1 MEKKTKRKKR
11 FRKYIIIIYML
22 KTRGDVFI
30 SIRSRDLLSTA
41 IGDNNNSGRFNLF
54 EDIIAEDDEILGV
67 ELVSATIPNSFYN
80 LSNNNSNNT
89 ITFKEGVSANTTLTI
104 PSGSYDI
111 LELSAKLKT
120 LLEAQSVIFGNS
132 YTYTFVY
139 DEISNLLTITNSGN
153 DAIFDFTT
161 TTTCRRFL
169 GFTNSIQ
176 TINSSNGIVSDRA
189 VDITDTRNS
198 IYIRLPNLS
207 NSKVIES
214 NSGKYSNVVAQV
226 PVELSRNL
234 FFTYDPPTKFV
245 CELVQK
251 QINSIDINITYQEE
265 TNPVNF
271 ERADWECNLLISFY
285 RISKTEK
292 KAREFS
298 HSLQQEM
305 YNRIDQFNS
314 NRIENKQR
322 EEEIKKYLDDKIKN
336 LKVE

>member
-1 MEKKTKRKKR
+1 M
-11 FRKYIIIIYML
+11 FR
-22 KTRGDVFI
+22 TRGDIFI
-30 SIRSRDLLSTA
+30 TIRSRDLISTA
-41 IGDNNNSGRFNLF
+41 VGDNNNSGRFNLF
-54 EDIIAEDDEILGV
+54 EDIIADEDEILGV

-89 ITFKEGVSANTTLTI
+89 ITFKEGANAYTTLTI

-111 LELSAKLKT
+111 LELSDKLKE
-120 LLEAQSVIFGNS
+120 LLEAQSTTFGNS
-132 YTYTFVY
+132 YTYTFSY
-139 DEISNLLTITNSGN
+139 DKINNLLTITNSGN
-153 DAIFDFTT
+153 DATFDFTT
-161 TTTCRRFL
+161 NTTCRRFL
-169 GFTNSIQ
+169 GFTSSIQ
-176 TINSSNGIVSDRA
+176 TINSADGITSDRA

-214 NSGKYSNVVAQV
+214 NSGKYSNVVAQI
-226 PVELSRNL
+226 PVELSRNN

-271 ERADWECNLLISFY
+271 ERADWECNLIISFF

-292 KAREFS
+292 RAREFS

-305 YNRIDQFNS
+305 FNRIDQFNT
-314 NRIENKQR
+314 NRIEAKQR
-322 EEEIKKYLDDKIKN
+322 EEEIKKYLDDKLKNIKI
-336 LKVE
+336 E

>member
-1 MEKKTKRKKR
+1 
-11 FRKYIIIIYML
+11 ML

-30 SIRSRDLLSTA
+30 TIRSRDLISTA
-41 IGDNNNSGRFNLF
+41 VGDNNNSGRFNLF
-54 EDIIAEDDEILGV
+54 EDIIADDDEILGV

-89 ITFKEGVSANTTLTI
+89 ITFKEGANAYTTITI

-111 LELSAKLKT
+111 LELSDKLKT
-120 LLEAQSVIFGNS
+120 LLEAQSTTWGNS
-132 YTYTFVY
+132 YTYTFSY
-139 DEISNLLTITNSGN
+139 DKINNLLTITNSGN
-153 DAIFDFTT
+153 DGVFDFTT
-161 TTTCRRFL
+161 NTTCRRFL
-169 GFTNSIQ
+169 GFTSSIQ
-176 TINSSNGIVSDRA
+176 TINSADGITSDRA

-214 NSGKYSNVVAQV
+214 NSGKYSNVVAQI
-226 PVELSRNL
+226 PVELSRNN
-234 FFTYDPPTKFV
+234 FFVYDPPTKFV

-271 ERADWECNLLISFY
+271 ERADWECNLIISFF

-292 KAREFS
+292 RAREFS

-305 YNRIDQFNS
+305 FNRIDQFNS
-314 NRIENKQR
+314 NRIEAKQR
-322 EEEIKKYLDDKIKN
+322 EEEIKKYLDDKLKNIKI
-336 LKVE
+336 E

>member
-1 MEKKTKRKKR
+1 
-11 FRKYIIIIYML
+11 ML

-30 SIRSRDLLSTA
+30 TIRSRDLISTA
-41 IGDNNNSGRFNLF
+41 VGDNNNSGRFNLF
-54 EDIIAEDDEILGV
+54 EDIIADDDEILGV

-89 ITFKEGVSANTTLTI
+89 ITFKEGANAYTTITI

-111 LELSAKLKT
+111 LELSDKLKT
-120 LLEAQSVIFGNS
+120 LLEAQSTTWGNS
-132 YTYTFVY
+132 YTYTFSY
-139 DEISNLLTITNSGN
+139 DKINNLLTITNSGN
-153 DAIFDFTT
+153 DALFDFTT
-161 TTTCRRFL
+161 NTTCRRFL
-169 GFTNSIQ
+169 GFTSSIQ
-176 TINSSNGIVSDRA
+176 TINSADGITSDRA

-214 NSGKYSNVVAQV
+214 NSGKYSNVVAQI
-226 PVELSRNL
+226 PVELSRNN
-234 FFTYDPPTKFV
+234 FFVYDPPTKFV

-271 ERADWECNLLISFY
+271 ERADWECNLIISFF

-292 KAREFS
+292 RAREFS

-305 YNRIDQFNS
+305 YNRIDQFNT
-314 NRIENKQR
+314 NRIEAKQR
-322 EEEIKKYLDDKIKN
+322 EEEIKKYLDDKLKNIKI
-336 LKVE
+336 E

>member
-1 MEKKTKRKKR
+1 M
-11 FRKYIIIIYML
+11 F
-22 KTRGDVFI
+22 KTRGDIFI
-30 SIRSRDLLSTA
+30 SIRSRDLISTA
-41 IGDNNNSGRFNLF
+41 IDDNNNSGRFNLF

-89 ITFKEGVSANTTLTI
+89 ITFKEGGSAYTTLTI

-111 LELSAKLKT
+111 LELSAKLKE
-120 LLEAQSVIFGNS
+120 LLEAQSTTFGNS
-132 YTYTFVY
+132 YTYTFSY
-139 DEISNLLTITNSGN
+139 DKINNLLTITNSGN
-153 DAIFDFTT
+153 DAMFDFTT

-169 GFTNSIQ
+169 GFTSSIQ
-176 TINSSNGIVSDRA
+176 TINSANGITSNRA

-226 PVELSRNL
+226 PIELSRNS

-271 ERADWECNLLISFY
+271 ERADWECNLIVSFF

-292 KAREFS
+292 RAREFS

-305 YNRIDQFNS
+305 YNRIDQFNT
-314 NRIENKQR
+314 NRIEAKQR
-322 EEEIKKYLDDKIKN
+322 EEEIKKYLDNKLKN
-336 LKVE
+336 IKVE

>member
-1 MEKKTKRKKR
+1 
-11 FRKYIIIIYML
+11 ML

-30 SIRSRDLLSTA
+30 TIRSRDLISTA

-54 EDIIAEDDEILGV
+54 EDIIADDDEILGV

-89 ITFKEGVSANTTLTI
+89 ITFKEGANAYTTITI

-111 LELSAKLKT
+111 LELSDKLKT
-120 LLEAQSVIFGNS
+120 LLEAQSTTWGNS
-132 YTYTFVY
+132 YTYTFSY
-139 DEISNLLTITNSGN
+139 DKINNLLTITNSGN
-153 DAIFDFTT
+153 DGVFDFTT
-161 TTTCRRFL
+161 NTTCRRFL
-169 GFTNSIQ
+169 GFTSSIQ
-176 TINSSNGIVSDRA
+176 TINSADGITSDRA

-214 NSGKYSNVVAQV
+214 NSGKYSNVVAQI
-226 PVELSRNL
+226 PVELSRNN
-234 FFTYDPPTKFV
+234 FFVYDPPTKFV

-271 ERADWECNLLISFY
+271 ERADWECNLIISFF

-292 KAREFS
+292 RAREFS

-305 YNRIDQFNS
+305 FNRIDQFNS
-314 NRIENKQR
+314 NRIEAKQR
-322 EEEIKKYLDDKIKN
+322 EEEIKKYLDDKLKNIKI
-336 LKVE
+336 E

>member
-1 MEKKTKRKKR
+1 M
-11 FRKYIIIIYML
+11 FR
-22 KTRGDVFI
+22 TRGDIFI
-30 SIRSRDLLSTA
+30 TIRSRDLISTA
-41 IGDNNNSGRFNLF
+41 VGDNNNAGRFNLF
-54 EDIIAEDDEILGV
+54 EDIIADEDEILGV

-89 ITFKEGVSANTTLTI
+89 ITFKEGANAYTTLTI

-111 LELSAKLKT
+111 LELSDKLKE
-120 LLEAQSVIFGNS
+120 LLEAQSTTFGNS
-132 YTYTFVY
+132 YTYTFSY
-139 DEISNLLTITNSGN
+139 DKINNLLTITNSGN
-153 DAIFDFTT
+153 DATFDFTT
-161 TTTCRRFL
+161 NTTCRRFL
-169 GFTNSIQ
+169 GFTSSIQ
-176 TINSSNGIVSDRA
+176 TINSADGITSDRA

-214 NSGKYSNVVAQV
+214 NSGKYSNVVAQI
-226 PVELSRNL
+226 PVELSRNN

-271 ERADWECNLLISFY
+271 ERADWECNLIISFF

-292 KAREFS
+292 RAREFS

-305 YNRIDQFNS
+305 FNRIDQFNT
-314 NRIENKQR
+314 NRIEAKQR
-322 EEEIKKYLDDKIKN
+322 EEEIKKYLDDKLKNIKI
-336 LKVE
+336 E

>member
-1 MEKKTKRKKR
+1 MNR
-11 FRKYIIIIYML
+11 
-22 KTRGDVFI
+22 TRGDIFI
-30 SIRSRDLLSTA
+30 TIRSRDLISTA
-41 IGDNNNSGRFNLF
+41 VGDNNNSGRFNLF
-54 EDIIAEDDEILGV
+54 EDIIADEDEVLGV

-89 ITFKEGVSANTTLTI
+89 ITFKEGANAYTTLTI

-111 LELSAKLKT
+111 LELSDKLKE
-120 LLEAQSVIFGNS
+120 LLEAQSTTFGNS
-132 YTYTFVY
+132 YTYTFSY
-139 DEISNLLTITNSGN
+139 DKINNLLTITNSGN
-153 DAIFDFTT
+153 DAVFDFTT
-161 TTTCRRFL
+161 NTTCRRFL
-169 GFTNSIQ
+169 GFTNSLQ
-176 TINSSNGIVSDRA
+176 TINSADGITSDRA

-214 NSGKYSNVVAQV
+214 NSGKYSNVVAQI
-226 PVELSRNL
+226 PVELSRNN

-271 ERADWECNLLISFY
+271 ERADWECNLIISFF

-292 KAREFS
+292 RAREFS

-305 YNRIDQFNS
+305 YNRIDQFNT
-314 NRIENKQR
+314 NRIEAKQR
-322 EEEIKKYLDDKIKN
+322 EEEIKKYLDDKLKNIKI
-336 LKVE
+336 E